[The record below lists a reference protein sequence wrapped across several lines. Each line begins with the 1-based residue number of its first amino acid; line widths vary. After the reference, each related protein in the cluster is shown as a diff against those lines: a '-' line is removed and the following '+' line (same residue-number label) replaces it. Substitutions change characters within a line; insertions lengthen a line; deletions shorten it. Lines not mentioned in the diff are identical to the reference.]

1 MRQIFTSPRLENVE
15 RVAALLKEHGVEA
28 RITNGRSYKGAIRG
42 HFTYR
47 DNARTGPQPAV
58 WIVRPDDQP
67 KARELMREAGLL
79 DSGRS
84 PTSYLP
90 TTDLLRTGADAAA
103 DGTRRRVF
111 LIKSALLIGIVF
123 AAGIGLMAWR
133 KPAPSTASAV
143 VPAASTATQPQTPA
157 NLTPGAAF
165 EGTYRADVP
174 SALAAMLLD
183 AELRAQEPKEVCL
196 GVDGSDPSETVLAQ
210 LQPADRARIR
220 PRSVCANAAQTKQAV
235 LVEVSEYRTDG
246 SGTGT
251 VRIEIADQDKKGQPR
266 SETRTLEV
274 KRDGLQWE
282 VKRVVLPQ

>member
-84 PTSYLP
+84 PTSYL
-90 TTDLLRTGADAAA
+90 TTPVPLRTGADAADDA
-103 DGTRRRVF
+103 TKRRVF

-133 KPAPSTASAV
+133 KPAPSAVLATAA
-143 VPAASTATQPQTPA
+143 AASTAAQPQTPA
-157 NLTPGAAF
+157 DLTPGAAF
-165 EGTYRADVP
+165 EGSYLADVP
-174 SALAAMLLD
+174 SALAAMLLE
-183 AELRAQEPKEVCL
+183 AELRAHEAGEVCL
-196 GVDGSDPSETVLAQ
+196 SVDGADPTDTVLAQ

-220 PRSVCANAAQTKQAV
+220 SRSTCAKAAEAGQAV
-235 LVEVSEYRTDG
+235 AVQVSEYRTDG

-251 VRIEIADQDKKGQPR
+251 VRIAIVDQDKKGQQR
-266 SETRTLEV
+266 TESRTLEV

-282 VKRVVLPQ
+282 VKRVVLP